1 MSLDLAQPRA
11 IRHLVP
17 PADPPASA
25 HSGGPS
31 TAARPLGG
39 DARPTPRARTAI
51 HVRLTEDVLRELVD
65 MARKGPA
72 GTLDGALRLDLG
84 SQPAFV
90 VSGVRHALSV
100 HPEAPN
106 TELIR
111 LSSSSRDPQ
120 PIAAVTHRANV
131 QHTKADLD
139 KAGQRARE
147 NRELAEKEKDSRRAV
162 LLESA
167 PAKLHAR
174 SVSHTRPSRPH
185 APLGGPASAP
195 SSRTAS
201 PASTVRQPSRLTAVP
216 PKPPTSSSFRIGKG
230 AVPSSIA
237 LSRGT
242 SSSSSSG
249 TGGGAASPPRAAA
262 PAADAVGSTAAARQ
276 DSASSSSSSSS
287 EKSLLQKAS
296 GASVTSPESLALADS
311 SKAQAGERDDKPAA
325 ASPPSRPGDK
335 ALEPPPAT
343 APAPAKGAVRAGGGL
358 MKGKETLKK
367 EKRRDERAKERGS
380 VPAKRSSDVAAQAQ
394 ASSQDQDADGE
405 DEDAPGEP
413 DVVDEAPAR
422 PAPAKK
428 RRLEADERDGS
439 GVSSSRASSTS
450 RTGASSTPAPK
461 PVVKTKVV
469 TKVVA
474 VPKAVADRG
483 SGSEASRSDSR
494 TKPAKAGDKPRG
506 RERREDTA
514 DSKASPPPA
523 RKKKKKAETDRWYS
537 SSSDDDGAD
546 SSSRTASS
554 AKPLRRPGA
563 PKRPS
568 GPVATSAPSA
578 GSPLRKSTSAAALR
592 ASPPIV
598 APRPPPPVAITSPAD
613 FSSSRLAFLESYAAY
628 AVAHS
633 RLADERH
640 RLERGE
646 PGTLEPAEARRLVQD
661 VLRQRAEL
669 EALREGMRKFA
680 AAGEGGAQT
689 A

>member
-11 IRHLVP
+11 IRPLVP
-17 PADPPASA
+17 PPEPPASA
-25 HSGGPS
+25 PSGGGS
-31 TAARPLGG
+31 AQAGRAAGADVRP
-39 DARPTPRARTAI
+39 APRARTAV

-65 MARKGPA
+65 TARKGPPGA
-72 GTLDGALRLDLG
+72 LDGALRLDLG
-84 SQPAFV
+84 SQPAFIV
-90 VSGVRHALSV
+90 NGVRHALSV

-106 TELIR
+106 TELVR
-111 LSSSSRDPQ
+111 LSSSSRDMQ

-131 QHTKADLD
+131 QHSKADLD

-162 LLESA
+162 LLDSA
-167 PAKLHAR
+167 PTKLHAR
-174 SVSHTRPSRPH
+174 SLSHNRPSRPH

-201 PASTVRQPSRLTAVP
+201 PASTGRQPSRLTAVP

-230 AVPSSIA
+230 TVPSSIA
-237 LSRGT
+237 LARGA

-249 TGGGAASPPRAAA
+249 TGGGAASPPRVAAA
-262 PAADAVGSTAAARQ
+262 STAVPDAVGAPVAARQ
-276 DSASSSSSSSS
+276 DSASSSTSSSS
-287 EKSLLQKAS
+287 ETSLLQKTS
-296 GASVTSPESLALADS
+296 GASVTSPESLTLGDTT
-311 SKAQAGERDDKPAA
+311 KAAAPPRADDKGLDPSPAA
-325 ASPPSRPGDK
+325 A
-335 ALEPPPAT
+335 T
-343 APAPAKGAVRAGGGL
+343 AAKSAVRAGGGL

-380 VPAKRSSDVAAQAQ
+380 VPAKRSSDVAQAQ
-394 ASSQDQDADGE
+394 ASSQDKDAEGE

-428 RRLEADERDGS
+428 RRVEADERDGS
-439 GVSSSRASSTS
+439 GVSSSRASSAS

-461 PVVKTKVV
+461 PVVKTKIV
-469 TKVVA
+469 TKIVA
-474 VPKAVADRG
+474 VPKSVVDRG

-494 TKPAKAGDKPRG
+494 IKSSKVADKPRG

-514 DSKASPPPA
+514 ESKASPPPA

-537 SSSDDDGAD
+537 SSSSENEAGP
-546 SSSRTASS
+546 SSRTSSS
-554 AKPLRRPGA
+554 AKPPGRSTA
-563 PKRPS
+563 PKRSS
-568 GPVATSAPSA
+568 GPVTTAPPA
-578 GSPLRKSTSAAALR
+578 GSPLRTSTSAAALR

-598 APRPPPPVAITSPAD
+598 APPPLEPVPISSAAD
-613 FSSSRLAFLESYAAY
+613 FSSSRLAFFEAYATY

-640 RLERGE
+640 RLECGE
-646 PGTLEPAEARRLVQD
+646 PGTLEPGEARRLVQD
-661 VLRQRAEL
+661 VLRQRGEL
-669 EALREGMRKFA
+669 EALREGMRRFA
-680 AAGEGGAQT
+680 AAGGGADKT

>member
-11 IRHLVP
+11 IRPLVP
-17 PADPPASA
+17 PPEPPASA
-25 HSGGPS
+25 PSGGG
-31 TAARPLGG
+31 AAPPGRAAAG
-39 DARPTPRARTAI
+39 DARPTPRTRTAV

-65 MARKGPA
+65 LARKGPPGA
-72 GTLDGALRLDLG
+72 LDGALRLDLG

-90 VSGVRHALSV
+90 VNGVRHALSV

-106 TELIR
+106 TELVR
-111 LSSSSRDPQ
+111 LSSSSRDLQ

-162 LLESA
+162 LLDSA

-174 SVSHTRPSRPH
+174 SLSHNRPSRPH
-185 APLGGPASAP
+185 TPLGGPASAP

-230 AVPSSIA
+230 TVPSSIA

-249 TGGGAASPPRAAA
+249 TGGGAASPPRVAALAAA
-262 PAADAVGSTAAARQ
+262 SDVVDAPATARQ
-276 DSASSSSSSSS
+276 DSASSSASSSS
-287 EKSLLQKAS
+287 ETSLLQKTS
-296 GASVTSPESLALADS
+296 GASVTSPESLTLGDTTKA
-311 SKAQAGERDDKPAA
+311 AQAERDDKPVAA
-325 ASPPSRPGDK
+325 TPRAGDK
-335 ALEPPPAT
+335 DVPA
-343 APAPAKGAVRAGGGL
+343 AGAAKGPVRAGGGL

-367 EKRRDERAKERGS
+367 EKKREERAKGRGS
-380 VPAKRSSDVAAQAQ
+380 VPAKRSSDVAQAQ
-394 ASSQDQDADGE
+394 ASSQDKDVDGE

-428 RRLEADERDGS
+428 RRLETDERGSS
-439 GVSSSRASSTS
+439 GVSSGRTSSTS
-450 RTGASSTPAPK
+450 RNGASSTPAPK

-474 VPKAVADRG
+474 VPKSIVDRG

-494 TKPAKAGDKPRG
+494 SKPSTVGDKPRG
-506 RERREDTA
+506 RERREGTA

-523 RKKKKKAETDRWYS
+523 LKKKKKAETDRWYS
-537 SSSDDDGAD
+537 SSSEDEAD
-546 SSSRTASS
+546 SSSSTASS
-554 AKPLRRPGA
+554 VKPPRRPTA

-568 GPVATSAPSA
+568 GPVKSAPPA
-578 GSPLRKSTSAAALR
+578 GSPLRNSTSAAALR

-598 APRPPPPVAITSPAD
+598 TPPPLPPVPVSTAAD
-613 FSSSRLAFLESYAAY
+613 FSSSRIAFFESYATY

-633 RLADERH
+633 RLVDERH

-646 PGTLEPAEARRLVQD
+646 PGTLEPGEARRLVQD
-661 VLRQRAEL
+661 VLRRRGEL
-669 EALREGMRKFA
+669 EALREGMKRFA
-680 AAGEGGAQT
+680 AAGEGAAQT